1 VWFDGSRKIDR
12 SSQPNSFTGSHLYRW
27 SIGLYANFDAAGS
40 RTLYID
46 HARVTSSYAEAD
58 PAQW

>member
-1 VWFDGSRKIDR
+1 M
-12 SSQPNSFTGSHLYRW
+12 
-27 SIGLYANFDAAGS
+27 DADAGS
-40 RTLYID
+40 RTMYID